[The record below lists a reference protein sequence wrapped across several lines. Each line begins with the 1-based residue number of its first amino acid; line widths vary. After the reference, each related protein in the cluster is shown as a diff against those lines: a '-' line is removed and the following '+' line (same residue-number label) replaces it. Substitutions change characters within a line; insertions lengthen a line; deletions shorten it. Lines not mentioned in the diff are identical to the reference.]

1 MKINNALSRIKLYT
15 VLLAIDINI
24 PFSIIIKIIVGIIL
38 YTLVLKEVNRLTV
51 EDNRKLDK
59 ISDKALKVLRITSV
73 IVIVTIV
80 LFNVFNYSNIRNKYI
95 KESNNDIFKYNS
107 AAIQRLVYDIDS
119 TVDIIKIQFNND
131 EESIKDYNV
140 RYSKQD
146 NTEIAYSIQDC
157 KKYIADGKI
166 GKLLLRMYRVY
177 SRIKWTFIW
186 VQLTG
191 LSYLLVFANTKYNL
205 SVRKIR
211 KAI

>member
-38 YTLVLKEVNRLTV
+38 YTLVLKEVNRLTAD
-51 EDNRKLDK
+51 DNKKLDK
-59 ISDKALKVLRITSV
+59 ISDKALKVLRITSA

-80 LFNVFNYSNIRNKYI
+80 LFNIFNYSDIRNKYI

-131 EESIKDYNV
+131 EESIKDYNI

-157 KKYIADGKI
+157 KEYISDRKI
-166 GKLLLRMYRVY
+166 GKLLLRIYRVY

-191 LSYLLVFANTKYNL
+191 LSYLLVFANIKYNL
-205 SVRKIR
+205 SIRKIR

>member
-51 EDNRKLDK
+51 EDNKKLDK
-59 ISDKALKVLRITSV
+59 ISDKALKVLRITSA

-80 LFNVFNYSNIRNKYI
+80 LFNVFNYSDIRNKYI

-119 TVDIIKIQFNND
+119 TVDIIKIQFNDD

-140 RYSKQD
+140 RYIKQD

-166 GKLLLRMYRVY
+166 GKLLLRVYRVY

-191 LSYLLVFANTKYNL
+191 LSYLLVFANIKYNL